1 MLDIYL
7 RAGQPDD
14 AAFIVELLNQ
24 ATFLEHIGN
33 KNINTP
39 VQAEHYI
46 QQTFINSHHQLG
58 FGSYIVCLADDTPVG
73 MVGLFQRDALAIP
86 DLGFALLAKYEGKGI
101 ITAAAR
107 LLMAKKHVL
116 ELGVLAAI
124 TLQTNI
130 GSQKV
135 LQKLGFEFIG
145 DVIINDDN
153 QPLKL
158 LLKSKL

>member
-14 AAFIVELLNQ
+14 ATFIVELLNQ

-39 VQAEHYI
+39 VQAEYYI
-46 QQTFINSHHQLG
+46 QQTFINSHQQLG
-58 FGSYIVCLADDTPVG
+58 FGSYIVCLADDTLVG

-86 DLGFALLAKYEGKGI
+86 DLGFALLANYEGKGI
-101 ITAAAR
+101 ITSAAR

-124 TLQTNI
+124 TSQTNI

-135 LQKLGFEFIG
+135 LQKLGFVFIG

>member
-1 MLDIYL
+1 VLDIYL
-7 RAGQPDD
+7 RAGHPDD
-14 AAFIVELLNQ
+14 ATFIVELLNQ

-39 VQAEHYI
+39 AQAEHYI
-46 QQTFINSHHQLG
+46 QQNFVNSHQQFG
-58 FGSYIVCLADDTPVG
+58 FGSYIVCLSDGTPVG

-101 ITAAAR
+101 TTSAAK
-107 LLMAKKHVL
+107 LLLAKKHVL
-116 ELGVLAAI
+116 EFGILTAI
-124 TLQTNI
+124 TSQTNI

-135 LQKLGFEFIG
+135 LQKLGFEYIG
-145 DVIINDDN
+145 DVIINEDN

>member
-39 VQAEHYI
+39 AQAEHYI
-46 QQTFINSHHQLG
+46 QQTFINSHQQLG
-58 FGSYIVCLADDTPVG
+58 FGSYIVCLADDRPVG

-86 DLGFALLAKYEGKGI
+86 DLGFALLANYEGKGI
-101 ITAAAR
+101 ITSAAR

-124 TLQTNI
+124 TSQTNI

>member
-1 MLDIYL
+1 MTNIYL
-7 RAGQPDD
+7 RAGLPDD

-39 VQAEHYI
+39 AQAEHYI
-46 QQTFINSHHQLG
+46 QQTFINSHQQYG
-58 FGSYIVCLADDTPVG
+58 FGSYIVCLAEGTPVG

-86 DLGFALLAKYEGKGI
+86 DLGFALLANYEGKGI
-101 ITAAAR
+101 ITSAAR

-116 ELGVLAAI
+116 DLGVLAAI
-124 TLQTNI
+124 TSQTNI

-158 LLKSKL
+158 LLNSKL

>member
-14 AAFIVELLNQ
+14 ATFIVELLNQ

-39 VQAEHYI
+39 AQAEHYI
-46 QQTFINSHHQLG
+46 QQTFINSHQQFG
-58 FGSYIVCLADDTPVG
+58 FGSYIVCLANGIPVG

-124 TLQTNI
+124 TSQTNI